1 MKPYLGLLFLLAA
14 PTPTLAEGDGFDFKG
29 IPLGSSVDAVT
40 SKFPEYY
47 CRTAAGGTLADTTCN
62 LLPELRCMSEQGQS
76 KGEACRNAVMRAMSY
91 AGVRAD
97 ISLMFYE
104 DKLSMAHA
112 KFNPSSFASVVS
124 AIREKFGAPSSTK
137 AEAITNRMG
146 ASFENQILEWNR
158 SSTTIRVEKY
168 TTSVDRSSVKI
179 FVDSY
184 FAEFDRR
191 QAATTKQRAKD
202 L

>member
-1 MKPYLGLLFLLAA
+1 
-14 PTPTLAEGDGFDFKG
+14 
-29 IPLGSSVDAVT
+29 
-40 SKFPEYY
+40 
-47 CRTAAGGTLADTTCN
+47 
-62 LLPELRCMSEQGQS
+62 
-76 KGEACRNAVMRAMSY
+76 MSY

-112 KFNPSSFASVVS
+112 KFSPSGFASVVS
-124 AIREKFGAPSSTK
+124 AIREKFGPPSSTK
-137 AEAITNRMG
+137 SEAITNRMG
-146 ASFENQILEWNR
+146 ASFENQILEWKR
-158 SSTTIRVEKY
+158 SSTTIRAEKY

-184 FAEFDRR
+184 FTEFNRR
-191 QAATTKQRAKD
+191 EAATTKQRTKD